1 MEGSQAGKYY
11 TVDPVTAQS
20 IRDTMRVLKQIDPTL
35 QRKSA
40 NTLKRATVSIIQD
53 ARSRIPEVPTGAQR
67 GKPNWNTWVTKSDK
81 SWSASKARRGIK
93 AQVRV
98 GKSSNRNQRPL
109 LKIGQWDPAGAVFDM
124 AGKTGK
130 YTRGRRGA
138 AFNRALPGRASR
150 TMWPAAEA
158 RIGEVNAAIEAARD
172 EMEKEINAR
181 LGSFAGLARAL

>member
-1 MEGSQAGKYY
+1 
-11 TVDPVTAQS
+11 
-20 IRDTMRVLKQIDPTL
+20 
-35 QRKSA
+35 
-40 NTLKRATVSIIQD
+40 
-53 ARSRIPEVPTGAQR
+53 
-67 GKPNWNTWVTKSDK
+67 
-81 SWSASKARRGIK
+81 
-93 AQVRV
+93 V